1 MGLDQAPKRG
11 FVMGRPLKPQRVI
24 NILGIGI
31 MLSLLGDNTLY
42 TVLPDPTIWSRVG
55 LTLGWVGVLLG
66 VNRIVRVIFNTGAGV
81 LYDRLPRRRLLIGS
95 LVVGAICNIIYSLAF
110 GPAPFLLGRILWGA
124 AWSGLWIGGNTVV
137 LDVSTERTRGRNS
150 GRFQMWF
157 FIGVAVGGLFG
168 GVSTDLLGF
177 RGGLWVSAA
186 LTSLGALFWYF
197 KLPETQPKAEVRKVD
212 VPGWRDFPI
221 KESVPAAVPLMAVR
235 FVFAGVMAATTI
247 LWLERYVGRELS
259 LAWIVVPLATLTGA
273 FSAVRVLTSIVGAP
287 LAGRASDRLGRRW
300 SVMAV
305 GLGAGAIGAWLMGGS
320 VVWMALFG
328 ALLAAVSSG
337 SVQALSPAII
347 GDRVEEGRQSRALSV
362 VFSLGDAASALGP
375 PLALGFLA
383 VLGISGV
390 YRMSAVVLGLA
401 ALFALAQLVREPI
414 RLPVKPGMADSG
426 NST

>member
-1 MGLDQAPKRG
+1 
-11 FVMGRPLKPQRVI
+11 
-24 NILGIGI
+24 

-95 LVVGAICNIIYSLAF
+95 LAVGAVCNIIYSLAF
-110 GPAPFLLGRILWGA
+110 GPAPFLFGRVLWGA

-137 LDVSTERTRGRNS
+137 LDVSTEATRGRNS

-168 GVSTDLLGF
+168 GTFTDLLGF
-177 RGGLWVSAA
+177 RGGLLVSAA
-186 LTSLGALFWYF
+186 ITGVGALFWYF
-197 KLPETQPKAEVRKVD
+197 KLPETRPEGGERTFR
-212 VPGWRDFPI
+212 VPGWREFPI
-221 KESVPAAVPLMAVR
+221 RESLPAAVPVMAVR

-300 SVMAV
+300 SVMAA
-305 GLGAGAIGAWLMGGS
+305 GLAIGATGTWLMGGA
-320 VVWMALFG
+320 VVWLALFG
-328 ALLAAVSSG
+328 ALLAAVTSG
-337 SVQALSPAII
+337 SVSALSPAII
-347 GDRVEEGRQSRALSV
+347 GDRAGEGRQSRALSV
-362 VFSLGDAASALGP
+362 VYSLGDVASALGP
-375 PLALGFLA
+375 PLALGLLA

-390 YRMSAVVLGLA
+390 YRMSAVVLALA
-401 ALFALAQLVREPI
+401 GVFALTQARRES
-414 RLPVKPGMADSG
+414 VKQVS
-426 NST
+426 